1 MQVEKG
7 FIAGFLVLGFAI
19 FIFGFLTG
27 LYSIAVIPATADAA
41 SLGILAFAVGV
52 LLGALLVAM
61 ILTIIRFN
69 EMAKAARPQAD
80 STVT

>member
-1 MQVEKG
+1 MQVDKG

-19 FIFGFLTG
+19 FILGFLTG
-27 LYSIAVIPATADAA
+27 LYSIVVIPATADAA

-69 EMAKAARPQAD
+69 EMAKAAKSQGS
-80 STVT
+80 STVA

>member
-1 MQVEKG
+1 MQVDKG

-69 EMAKAARPQAD
+69 EMAKAARSQAN

>member
-1 MQVEKG
+1 MQVDKG

-69 EMAKAARPQAD
+69 EMAKAAKSQGS
-80 STVT
+80 STVA